1 MTCDPWYV
9 RGDRWQV
16 THNNTHDTWHMSHDT
31 WCVVNIISKLSSL
44 AQTVWDLWWC
54 KYLKEKDQW
63 LSQLMNHKA
72 VCTLYIAN
80 IYHHT
85 PILLDPIE
93 SLNTGYIVI
102 DSSTPSSQ
110 IDPHFPD
117 STSYEHVQVFT
128 LIWRP
133 PRA

>member
-1 MTCDPWYV
+1 
-9 RGDRWQV
+9 
-16 THNNTHDTWHMSHDT
+16 
-31 WCVVNIISKLSSL
+31 
-44 AQTVWDLWWC
+44 
-54 KYLKEKDQW
+54 
-63 LSQLMNHKA
+63 MNHKA

-80 IYHHT
+80 VYHHT

-110 IDPHFPD
+110 IYPHFPD
-117 STSYEHVQVFT
+117 LTSYEHVQVFT

-133 PRA
+133 PRAYFGVLENTAKMGLIMFFLTY